1 MGLPDGVGGAVP
13 SGDLAPAPSRDDRG
27 ILTTQKRAGGG
38 LRASDLV
45 PAAERHV
52 VGLSVTTGLALAAIA
67 VVLATEMY
75 PVLAVGAL
83 GAGAAVVVRGYV
95 RRRAETV
102 RLAKLLADQ
111 TRILE
116 MVATGAP
123 LPEVLDAL
131 CRVVESQVPGLIC
144 SVLLLEGDRLRDG
157 AGPSLPDAYRQGIDG
172 VAIGPEV
179 GSCGT
184 AAYHRRPVVVRDIA
198 GDPLWKDYREL
209 ALAHGLMACWSAPIL
224 TPGDECLGTF
234 AMYYREPRR
243 PGTREWRLLE
253 TATHIARVAIIRAR
267 TEEALAASHRRLE
280 EESEVAS
287 ALVRVGQ
294 GLISSLDK
302 PDILERLCQL
312 TTELIGCDCS
322 LTILHEPQ
330 DDVYVPLTSHGYPAD
345 TWATLRSARYPAS
358 GVAPILTQLETV
370 PVVQF
375 FAGDSNPATA
385 GLLQEYGLT
394 ACLVVPLRHGGET
407 LGLLSAGFRRLAVEF
422 TPVQERVAFGIAQFA
437 SLAFENA
444 RLVEELE
451 TATRLK
457 IEFMSTI
464 SHELRTPL
472 GVMLGYAEMLGDEG
486 EAAQRTSLLARIR
499 RTGVELL
506 ELIDATLNLNR
517 LEAGQDPPRLEPVA
531 LRDFFS
537 ELAADFAAL
546 PRPDGVELRW
556 RPGDEL
562 SLLTDRRKLR
572 MILKNLVGNAL
583 KFTPDGSVT
592 VRYASD
598 PGRCTFEVEDT
609 GVGIAPEHLPVIFE
623 MFRQAD
629 GSSQRSLNGVG
640 LGLYIVRRLV
650 NQLGGEV
657 RVASAPGHGS
667 TFTVTLP
674 RSRSEAR
681 LSA

>member
-1 MGLPDGVGGAVP
+1 MT
-13 SGDLAPAPSRDDRG
+13 RE
-27 ILTTQKRAGGG
+27 RAGGG
-38 LRASDLV
+38 LRGSDLV
-45 PAAERHV
+45 PVAARHA
-52 VGLSVTTGLALAAIA
+52 GAMSVALGLALAAAA
-67 VVLATEMY
+67 VALAIVGD
-75 PVLAVGAL
+75 PVLAAAAF
-83 GAGAAVVVRGYV
+83 GAGVVLVLRTYA
-95 RRRAETV
+95 RRRAEAAQ
-102 RLAKLLADQ
+102 LANLLAGQ

-116 MVATGAP
+116 MVATGAT
-123 LPEVLDAL
+123 LGEVLDAL
-131 CRVVESQVPGLIC
+131 CRLMESQVPGLLC
-144 SVLLLEGDRLRDG
+144 SVYLLEGDRLRDG
-157 AGPSLPDAYRQGIDG
+157 AAPSLSESYRRAIDG
-172 VAIGPEV
+172 TPIGPDV

-184 AAYHRRPVVVRDIA
+184 AAYHRRPVVVSDI
-198 GDPLWKDYREL
+198 GTDPLWKDFRDL
-209 ALAHGLMACWSAPIL
+209 AQQHGLMACWSAPIL
-224 TPGDECLGTF
+224 TPGAECLGTF
-234 AMYYREPRR
+234 AMYYREHRR
-243 PGTREWRLLE
+243 PGGSEWRLLE
-253 TATHIARVAIIRAR
+253 IATHVARVAITRAR
-267 TEEALAASHRRLE
+267 TEEALAASRRRLE

-312 TTELIGCDCS
+312 TTELLGCDCS
-322 LTILHEPQ
+322 LTILHDP
-330 DDVYVPLTSHGYPAD
+330 DDDAYVPLTSHGYPAD
-345 TWATLRSARYPAS
+345 TWAALRHARYPAQ
-358 GVAPILTQLETV
+358 GVAAILARLETD

-375 FAGDSNPATA
+375 LAGDADAATRR
-385 GLLQEYGLT
+385 LLHEYDLT
-394 ACLVVPLRHGGET
+394 ACLIVPLRHGGET
-407 LGLLSAGFRRLAVEF
+407 LGLLSAGFRSRAESF

-472 GVMLGYAEMLGDEG
+472 AVMLGYAEMLGDEE
-486 EAAQRTSLLARIR
+486 EAGQRTSLLARIR

-517 LEAGQDPPRLEPVA
+517 LEAGQDQPRLEPVA
-531 LRDFFS
+531 LRDFFT

-562 SLLTDRRKLR
+562 SLVTDRRKLR

-583 KFTPDGSVT
+583 KFTPAGSVT
-592 VRYASD
+592 VRYTADS
-598 PGRCTFEVEDT
+598 GRCTFEVEDT

-623 MFRQAD
+623 MFRQAE
-629 GSSQRSLNGVG
+629 GSTQRSFSGVG

-650 NQLGGEV
+650 TQLGGEV
-657 RVASAPGHGS
+657 RVASRLGNGS

>member
-1 MGLPDGVGGAVP
+1 MA
-13 SGDLAPAPSRDDRG
+13 LAPFREDSGTWEAPG
-27 ILTTQKRAGGG
+27 RAGGG
-38 LRASDLV
+38 LRTVDLL
-45 PAAERHV
+45 PAAERHA
-52 VGLSVTTGLALAAIA
+52 VGLSVTIGLGLAAIA
-67 VVLATEMY
+67 VALGITGDPLLA
-75 PVLAVGAL
+75 AGAL
-83 GAGAAVVVRGYV
+83 GIGAAIVVRGYV

-102 RLAKLLADQ
+102 RLAKLLAGQ

-116 MVATGAP
+116 MVATGAA
-123 LPEVLDAL
+123 LTEVLDAL
-131 CRVVESQVPGLIC
+131 CRVVEKQVPGLLC

-157 AGPSLPDAYRQGIDG
+157 AGPSLAEDYRRGIDG
-172 VAIGPEV
+172 ATIGPEV

-184 AAYHRRPVVVRDIA
+184 AAFHRRPVVVRDISS
-198 GDPLWKDYREL
+198 DPLWADYRDL
-209 ALAHGLMACWSAPIL
+209 ALQHGLQACWSAPIL
-224 TPGDECLGTF
+224 TPGKECLGTF

-243 PGTREWRLLE
+243 PGAREWRLLE

-267 TEEALAASHRRLE
+267 TEEALAASHRRIE

-302 PDILERLCQL
+302 PGILERLCQL

-322 LTILHEPQ
+322 LTILHDPQ
-330 DDVYVPLTSHGYPAD
+330 DDVYVPLTSHGYPAE
-345 TWATLRSARYPAS
+345 TWSALRAARYPAE
-358 GVAPILTQLETV
+358 GVAPILSQLETL

-375 FAGDSNPATA
+375 LAGDSSALTSQ
-385 GLLQEYGLT
+385 LLREYGLS

-407 LGLLSAGFRRLAVEF
+407 LGLLSAGFRNRAGGF

-472 GVMLGYAEMLGDEG
+472 GVMLGYAEMLGDED
-486 EAAQRTSLLARIR
+486 EAGQRTMLLERIR

-517 LEAGQDPPRLEPVA
+517 LEAGHDQPRLETVA
-531 LRDFFS
+531 LRDFFT
-537 ELAADFAAL
+537 ELAADFGAL
-546 PRPDGVELRW
+546 PRPAGVELHW

-592 VRYASD
+592 VRYGAD
-598 PGRCTFEVEDT
+598 AGRCTFEVEDT
-609 GVGIAPEHLPVIFE
+609 GIGIAPEHLPVIFE

-629 GSSQRSLNGVG
+629 GSSQRSFSGVG

-657 RVASAPGHGS
+657 RVVSAQGRGS

-674 RSRSEAR
+674 RSRNEAR